1 MVADGAVQ
9 SQVFDLL
16 TATPEELTRELAQR
30 VMKRLEDTLKGSSE
44 ADPVKLGNPGHRARM
59 YEQSFGA
66 SPGMQQACTWC
77 AVICVYCLNR
87 WHMYILCLP

>member
-59 YEQSFGA
+59 YEQRFGA
-66 SPGMQQACTWC
+66 SPGMTQACSKI
-77 AVICVYCLNR
+77 AGICVYCL
-87 WHMYILCLP
+87 